1 MPAAHAK
8 GTRPDKPTVA
18 RPPVMVH
25 PTAMVER
32 GARIGRGTQ
41 IWHQSHVRRT
51 AIIGEA
57 CMIGYGCYIDA
68 TLGRGCRVQNHAS
81 IFAGVELRDEVFIG
95 PGVMFSNVK
104 RPRAMRPQRDA
115 FVPTLVERGATLG
128 AGVTVVCGVT
138 IGAYAMVGAGATVTR
153 DVPPHAL
160 VVGTPA
166 RVIGYVCACGQP
178 AKARAPHVCAA
189 CAAVATATSS
199 GRRATSKRGQRLGG
213 RTVRVAA
220 TRR

>member
-1 MPAAHAK
+1 MAA
-8 GTRPDKPTVA
+8 RL
-18 RPPVMVH
+18 PVMVH

-32 GARIGRGTQ
+32 GAKIGRGTQ

-68 TLGRGCRVQNHAS
+68 TLGRACRVQNHAS

-104 RPRAMRPQRDA
+104 RPRATRPQQGA

-166 RVIGYVCACGQP
+166 RVVGYVCACGQP
-178 AKARAPHVCAA
+178 AGKRAPHVCPA
-189 CAAVATATSS
+189 CAVATAKAKVAN
-199 GRRATSKRGQRLGG
+199 ATRGGGAPSKRGERLGRG
-213 RTVRVAA
+213 AVGIAA